1 MHNPRRRRREP
12 SVRMTAPRMLEV
24 LIKAPQDRA
33 RLTLMVDTLEAMQSI
48 VGGAIEVKDLDERHV
63 IVCNEE
69 GRLRG
74 LPGNVLGICGTFIV
88 LGRGDGDAFGSV
100 EDPRA
105 VRGLLAGE
113 DPA

>member
-1 MHNPRRRRREP
+1 MI
-12 SVRMTAPRMLEV
+12 VGAGVAVGALLYAAAPL
-24 LIKAPQDRA
+24 LIARWGGQDA
-33 RLTLMVDTLEAMQSI
+33 RLAREQSAAMSGYVLES
-48 VGGAIEVKDLDERHV
+48 
-63 IVCNEE
+63 
-69 GRLRG
+69 LRG
-74 LPGNVLGICGTFIV
+74 LPENVLGICGTIIV

>member
-48 VGGAIEVKDLDERHV
+48 VGGPIEVKELDERHV
-63 IVCNEE
+63 IVCHAE
-69 GRLRG
+69 GGLRG
-74 LPGNVLGICGTFIV
+74 LPENALGICGTFIV
-88 LGRGDGDAFGSV
+88 LGRGDGEALGPVSR
-100 EDPRA
+100 PRA
-105 VRGLLAGE
+105 VRALLDGGE
-113 DPA
+113 R